1 MMQPR
6 LSWALV
12 CLVLILSGHAG
23 TAARGEVVL
32 SKSAE
37 PTSVISNELTALFAD
52 ERQVLGAAAPSAV
65 KRIASGE
72 AGFFRARSGAA
83 GAAPTPGGTITAG
96 GTAQAAA
103 GVAVATRAAVRSVLA
118 PRAARTP
125 NAPAPY
131 GYTRAS
137 LRAMPEATGGEDWAC
152 LTEALYFEARGES
165 IRGIFAVAE
174 VILNRVDSARFPN
187 DVCSVI
193 RQGTGQ
199 KYRCQ
204 FSYTCDGRP
213 ENYTELRAKSLVGKI
228 ARIMLDGG
236 PRQLTGGALFYHTD
250 GVAPYWSRVF
260 QRTTTIG
267 YHHFYRRG

>member
-6 LSWALV
+6 VSWALV
-12 CLVLILSGHAG
+12 CLVLIFSGTIG
-23 TAARGEVVL
+23 GAARAEMVL

-37 PTSVISNELTALFAD
+37 PTSVISSELTALFAG
-52 ERQVLGAAAPSAV
+52 ERQVLGAAAPAAV

-72 AGFFRARSGAA
+72 AGFFRTRSGADA
-83 GAAPTPGGTITAG
+83 TRGGTITAG
-96 GTAQAAA
+96 GTAQSAA

-125 NAPAPY
+125 SAPAPY

-137 LRAMPEATGGEDWAC
+137 LHAMPEATGGEDWAC

-187 DVCSVI
+187 DVCGVI
-193 RQGTGQ
+193 RQGTGE

-213 ENYTELRAKSLVGKI
+213 EHYSEPRARSLVGKI
-228 ARIMLDGG
+228 ARIMLDSG

-260 QRTTTIG
+260 HRTTTIG